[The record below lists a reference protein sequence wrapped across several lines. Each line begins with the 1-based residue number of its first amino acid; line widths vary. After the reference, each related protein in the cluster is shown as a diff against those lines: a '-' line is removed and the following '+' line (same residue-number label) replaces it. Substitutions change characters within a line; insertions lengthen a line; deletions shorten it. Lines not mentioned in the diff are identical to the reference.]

1 MNETV
6 TGFEYPVYKEKTTPS
21 SRNLQIMWDINNLDN
36 SKFFDEIREFWFCLT
51 NELTRQYRSPN
62 TTPVPLCSKKDI
74 LGFSL

>member
-36 SKFFDEIREFWFCLT
+36 SKFSLRSESFDFVLQMITKL
-51 NELTRQYRSPN
+51 
-62 TTPVPLCSKKDI
+62 
-74 LGFSL
+74 LGNPS